1 VTPYKPRTSPLDM
14 PDWAFKAAQERA
26 TETLDREPTLEEIC
40 DAHEDLED
48 EWDSADDEIYPEVCA

>member
-1 VTPYKPRTSPLDM
+1 M